1 MISLGLILV
10 VSMVYWYGRVH
21 SLRLFTGIGSS
32 TPTLA
37 IFDSATEVAEFFSRY
52 PTNVNESISSFG
64 RVYAQSQYVAQ
75 LAKARIPELAA
86 SVTTA
91 AVTSD
96 MFQIV
101 HAFGQDKL
109 NYWGIS

>member
-1 MISLGLILV
+1 MPV
-10 VSMVYWYGRVH
+10 
-21 SLRLFTGIGSS
+21 GIGSS

-37 IFDSATEVAEFFSRY
+37 IFDSAIEAVQFFSTY

-64 RVYAQSQYVAQ
+64 RAYAQSKYVAQ

-86 SVTTA
+86 SVSTA
-91 AVTSD
+91 AVASD
-96 MFQIV
+96 MLRIV
-101 HAFGQDKL
+101 QAFGQEKL